1 MVRHLSNDLDNDA
14 AIGGGL
20 RINGVNEDFAVF
32 EPDGSDLV
40 VNFLWKIELLDDT
53 VECANERTC

>member
-1 MVRHLSNDLDNDA
+1 MVRHLSNNLDNDA

-32 EPDGSDLV
+32 EPDGCNLV